1 MVDSEGKVPEGVVPA
16 EKRIPDKTF
25 NEIKESVPLYSV
37 DLVVVKD
44 LETDPQ
50 VLLIKR
56 KIPPGVG
63 KWALVGGRV
72 LKGERLK
79 EAIDR
84 QAKIELGVS
93 VEVIPPF
100 NANQSVATFDNPD
113 VVSGMHPIIGVYPVE
128 IVGGQIKKSGPES
141 EEIRWFPLDQI
152 PDDMGFDHREEV
164 FIALY
169 SLYKNGRLRLP

>member
-1 MVDSEGKVPEGVVPA
+1 MVDSKGEVPEGVVHA
-16 EKRIPDKTF
+16 GKRIPDKTF
-25 NEIKESVPLYSV
+25 SEIKDNVPLYKV

-50 VLLIKR
+50 GLLIKR
-56 KIPPGVG
+56 KITPGVG

-72 LKGERLK
+72 LKGESLK
-79 EAIDR
+79 KAIDR

-100 NANQSVATFDNPD
+100 NANQSVVTFDNLS
-113 VVSGMHPIIGVYPVE
+113 VVSDEHPITGVYPVE
-128 IVGGQIKKSGPES
+128 IVEGQIKEFGPES
-141 EEIRWFPLDQI
+141 EEIRWFPLDKI

-164 FIALY
+164 FVALY
-169 SLYKNGRLRLP
+169 SLYINGRLRLP